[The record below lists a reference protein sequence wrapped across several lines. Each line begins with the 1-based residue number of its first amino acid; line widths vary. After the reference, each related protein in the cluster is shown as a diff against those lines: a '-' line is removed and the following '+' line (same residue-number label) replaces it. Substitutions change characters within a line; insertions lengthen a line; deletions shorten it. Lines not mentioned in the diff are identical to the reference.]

1 MKVKDVNELKSL
13 GKFAEVKREIKKD
26 VGDNIKITGR
36 GWNDLYKNITKFSNL
51 VQHIYNTD
59 IEVPKKQ
66 VASSDNYEYFTSKS
80 NEYIFYLTELD
91 GEIRMKN
98 FYKVIFTNG
107 VQIRMKTGDQA
118 VCYISGEFIDWDTS
132 YQDFK
137 KRYLYNNET
146 EEQFEK
152 LRKEVDWEAT
162 KSFMST
168 EKDFQNKIEALSH
181 YSPFYNIEVK

>member
-1 MKVKDVNELKSL
+1 MEKYDVRFFPNGRVYFLDYNILDEALEA
-13 GKFAEVKREIKKD
+13 GKEILIVMNCWSGGYALAIGANKIFWYDENTGSDKIGYEMYSYDIRE
-26 VGDNIKITGR
+26 TEFSQE
-36 GWNDLYKNITKFSNL
+36 DL
-51 VQHIYNTD
+51 
-59 IEVPKKQ
+59 
-66 VASSDNYEYFTSKS
+66 A
-80 NEYIFYLTELD
+80 
-91 GEIRMKN
+91 R

-137 KRYLYNNET
+137 KKYIYNNET

-152 LRKEVDWEAT
+152 LRREVDWEAT

-168 EKDFQNKIEALSH
+168 EKDFQDKIEALSH
-181 YSPFYNIEVK
+181 YSPFYELEVK

>member
-1 MKVKDVNELKSL
+1 MKKYDVRLFPNGRVYFLDYDILDEALKA
-13 GKFAEVKREIKKD
+13 GKEILIVMNCWSGGYALAIGANKIPAIWYD
-26 VGDNIKITGR
+26 EASAPDEIGHEMYSYDIKETEFSQE
-36 GWNDLYKNITKFSNL
+36 DLARFHKI
-51 VQHIYNTD
+51 
-59 IEVPKKQ
+59 
-66 VASSDNYEYFTSKS
+66 
-80 NEYIFYLTELD
+80 
-91 GEIRMKN
+91 
-98 FYKVIFTNG
+98 IFTNG

-118 VCYISGEFIDWDTS
+118 TFYNSGEFIDWDTS

-152 LRKEVDWEAT
+152 LRKEIDWEAT